1 MVPGKYV
8 KNTLSLMPKACE
20 RVEMKGT
27 NVLAVSPRKVLMIRE
42 RLHGYAS
49 TRQTTVQRRPRL
61 FGPSECRL
69 EEVCSIQ
76 IWTKEN
82 N

>member
-8 KNTLSLMPKACE
+8 KNTPSLMPKACE

-27 NVLAVSPRKVLMIRE
+27 DILAVSPSKVLMIRE
-42 RLHGYAS
+42 RLHGYAT
-49 TRQTTVQRRPRL
+49 TRQTIVQRRPR
-61 FGPSECRL
+61 FSGPSGCRL